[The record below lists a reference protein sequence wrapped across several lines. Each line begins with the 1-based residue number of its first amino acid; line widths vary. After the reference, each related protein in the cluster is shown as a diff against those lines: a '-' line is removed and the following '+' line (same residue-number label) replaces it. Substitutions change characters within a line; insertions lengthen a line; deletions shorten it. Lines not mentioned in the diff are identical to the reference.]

1 MQEVHRAKSEDVN
14 RQVPANVSESL
25 RIRGLSSEDDA
36 RRHDDREG
44 DTDDEGD
51 GIRKCWSRKR
61 RQDKEDG
68 ARQHR
73 VDAPDH
79 EETEDLDR
87 RLVAGGVDH
96 SSKYSCV
103 ATSSRGRFLLFSYV
117 RHTYDPTTP
126 MASNNADVDVAMV
139 IMIGV

>member
-1 MQEVHRAKSEDVN
+1 MQDVHDAKPEDVD
-14 RQVPANVSESL
+14 RQVPTNIAESL
-25 RIRGLSSEDDA
+25 RIRGSSPEDDA

-79 EETEDLDR
+79 EEAEDLDR
-87 RLVAGGVDH
+87 RLAANGADQG
-96 SSKYSCV
+96 SKYSCV
-103 ATSSRGRFLLFSYV
+103 ATSSKGRLLLFS
-117 RHTYDPTTP
+117 
-126 MASNNADVDVAMV
+126 
-139 IMIGV
+139 